1 MSDYARFKNIEPM
14 YKAKIKALQEENRL
28 LRSKIAAME
37 LGAPVQA
44 SLNEAIDGHTKIYEA
59 EIIYE

>member
-1 MSDYARFKNIEPM
+1 M

-59 EIIYE
+59 EIVYE